1 MSYRPR
7 IIPCLLLSGKG
18 LVKTL
23 RFENPVYIGDPIN
36 TVKIFND
43 FQADELILL
52 DIESTAK
59 KTPIQF
65 DLIKRIAEEAYMP
78 LSYGGGVKT
87 IEQVAQ
93 LINSGVEKIVLCSAL
108 EKQSELIT
116 HISERYGSQAVV
128 ACVDIKKVGSD
139 YFAFVENGKKLID
152 MSLEHYVQ
160 NLVEKGAGE
169 IMLQFIE
176 KDGTETG
183 LDQDFIGQISATI
196 NVPVII
202 AGGTDSLETIK
213 TATLQNGA
221 SAVAVGSLFSF
232 LGSRNSVM
240 INYPDK
246 DELNEIFTHA

>member
-52 DIESTAK
+52 DIESTPK
-59 KTPIQF
+59 NTPIQF

-108 EKQSELIT
+108 EKQADLIT

-128 ACVDIKKVGSD
+128 ACVDIKKTNHD
-139 YFAFVENGKKLID
+139 YFAFVEGGKNQRASSGGICFQ
-152 MSLEHYVQ
+152 S
-160 NLVEKGAGE
+160 
-169 IMLQFIE
+169 
-176 KDGTETG
+176 GT
-183 LDQDFIGQISATI
+183 LDALYRSRSQSG
-196 NVPVII
+196 
-202 AGGTDSLETIK
+202 
-213 TATLQNGA
+213 
-221 SAVAVGSLFSF
+221 F
-232 LGSRNSVM
+232 LCR
-240 INYPDK
+240 
-246 DELNEIFTHA
+246 LR